1 MLAKTIK
8 QILNKQH
15 FNFVESIEDEEVRE
29 LARKNSFITG
39 GAIVSMLLDEE
50 VNDYDYYFKDKETA
64 FRVLEYYVN
73 EYNEKNGTHAEAKD
87 EDGVLQ
93 VYIRS
98 QGVLGQPEGHELDV
112 DNQEGLFKH
121 DNDEITEFTPV
132 FLSSNAISLKGGVQ
146 LIFRFYGEP
155 EVVHESYDFIHAKS
169 YWDPKTNELV
179 MPGKTLEAI
188 LTKELVYTGSKFPLA
203 SILRAKKFI
212 RRGWTINAGQYLK
225 MVLQLNELDLLD
237 VNVLKEQLTG
247 VDVFY
252 FMQVIRMVQ
261 NKIDEDS
268 NFNLSSTYLIE
279 VIEKVFES

>member
-1 MLAKTIK
+1 MLARTIK
-8 QILNKQH
+8 KVLNKKH
-15 FNFVESIEDEEVRE
+15 SDFVESIKDEEVRE
-29 LARKNSFITG
+29 LVRKNSFITG

-64 FRVLEYYVN
+64 FKVLEYYVK
-73 EYNEKNGTHAEAKD
+73 EYNKKNGTNAEALEVNGAIK
-87 EDGVLQ
+87 
-93 VYIRS
+93 VYISS
-98 QGVLGQPEGHELDV
+98 QGVLGEPEGHELDI

-121 DNDEITEFTPV
+121 GNNRIAEFTPV

-155 EVVHESYDFIHAKS
+155 EVIHKSYDFIHAMS

-179 MPGKTLEAI
+179 MPAKTLEAI

-212 RRGWTINAGQYLK
+212 NRGWTINAGQYLK
-225 MVLQLNELDLLD
+225 MVLQLNEMDLLD

-252 FMQVIRMVQ
+252 FTQVIEMVK
-261 NKIDEDS
+261 NKVDEDN
-268 NFNLSSTYLIE
+268 NFELTSTYLIE
-279 VIEKVFES
+279 VIEQVFES

>member
-1 MLAKTIK
+1 MLARTIK
-8 QILNKQH
+8 KVLNKKH
-15 FNFVESIEDEEVRE
+15 SDFVESIKDEEVRE
-29 LARKNSFITG
+29 LVRKNSFITG

-64 FRVLEYYVN
+64 FKVLEYYVK
-73 EYNEKNGTHAEAKD
+73 EYNKKNGTNAEALEVNGAIK
-87 EDGVLQ
+87 
-93 VYIRS
+93 VYISS
-98 QGVLGQPEGHELDV
+98 QGVLGEPEGHELDI

-121 DNDEITEFTPV
+121 GNNRIAEFTPV

-155 EVVHESYDFIHAKS
+155 EVVHKSYDFIHAMS

-179 MPGKTLEAI
+179 MPAKTLEAI

-212 RRGWTINAGQYLK
+212 NRGWTINAGQYLK
-225 MVLQLNELDLLD
+225 MVLQLNEMDLFD

-247 VDVFY
+247 VDVLY
-252 FMQVIRMVQ
+252 FMEVIDMVQ
-261 NKIDEDS
+261 NKVDEDN
-268 NFNLSSTYLIE
+268 NFEVTSTYLIE
-279 VIEKVFES
+279 VIEQVFES

>member
-1 MLAKTIK
+1 MLAITIK
-8 QILNKQH
+8 KTLNKKH
-15 FNFVESIEDEEVRE
+15 SDLVESIKDEEVRE
-29 LARKNSFITG
+29 LVKENSFITG

-50 VNDYDYYFKDKETA
+50 VNDYDYYFKDKKTA
-64 FRVLEYYVN
+64 FKVLEYYVN
-73 EYNEKNGTHAEAKD
+73 EYNEKNGTYAKAKD
-87 EDGVLQ
+87 VDGTIQ
-93 VYIRS
+93 VYISSR
-98 QGVLGQPEGHELDV
+98 GVLGEPEGHELDI

-121 DNDEITEFTPV
+121 DGNEIAEFTPV

-146 LIFRFYGEP
+146 LIFRFFGEP
-155 EVVHESYDFIHAKS
+155 EDVHKNYDFIHAMS

-188 LTKELVYTGSKFPLA
+188 LTKELIYTGSKFPLA

-212 RRGWTINAGQYLK
+212 LRGWTINAGQYLK
-225 MVLQLNELDLLD
+225 MVLQLNEMDLLD

-252 FMQVIRMVQ
+252 FLQVINIVQ

-268 NFNLSSTYLIE
+268 NFELSSTYLIE

>member
-1 MLAKTIK
+1 MLARTIK
-8 QILNKQH
+8 KILNKKH
-15 FNFVESIEDEEVRE
+15 SDFVESIKDEEVRE
-29 LARKNSFITG
+29 LVRKNSFITG

-50 VNDYDYYFKDKETA
+50 VNDYDYYFKDKYTA
-64 FRVLEYYVN
+64 FKVLEYYVN
-73 EYNEKNGTHAEAKD
+73 EYNRKNGTNAKAK
-87 EDGVLQ
+87 EVDGTIQ
-93 VYIRS
+93 VYVGS
-98 QGVLGQPEGHELDV
+98 QGVLGEPEGHELDIG
-112 DNQEGLFKH
+112 NQEGLFKH
-121 DNDEITEFTPV
+121 NNNRIAEFTPV

-155 EVVHESYDFIHAKS
+155 EVIHKGYDFIHAMS

-179 MPGKTLEAI
+179 MPAKTLEAI

-225 MVLQLNELDLLD
+225 MVLQLNEMDLFD

-247 VDVFY
+247 VDVLY
-252 FMQVIRMVQ
+252 FMEIIDMVQ
-261 NKIDEDS
+261 NKVDEDN
-268 NFNLSSTYLIE
+268 NFELTSTYLIE

>member
-1 MLAKTIK
+1 MNSLIK
-8 QILNKQH
+8 IQELLEDKADCQARLN
-15 FNFVESIEDEEVRE
+15 
-29 LARKNSFITG
+29 
-39 GAIVSMLLDEE
+39 LLP
-50 VNDYDYYFKDKETA
+50 YDGSPEIK
-64 FRVLEYYVN
+64 
-73 EYNEKNGTHAEAKD
+73 EKNGTHAVAQD
-87 EDGVLQ
+87 NDGGLQ
-93 VYIRS
+93 VYIMS

-121 DNDEITEFTPV
+121 DNDEIAEFTPV

-155 EVVHESYDFIHAKS
+155 EIVHESYDFIHAKS

-179 MPGKTLEAI
+179 MPAKTLEAI

-225 MVLQLNELDLLD
+225 MALQLNELNLLD

-252 FMQVIRMVQ
+252 FMQVISMVQ
-261 NKIDEDS
+261 TKLDEDS

>member
-15 FNFVESIEDEEVRE
+15 FNFVESIKDEEVRE

-64 FRVLEYYVN
+64 FKVLEYYVN
-73 EYNEKNGTHAEAKD
+73 EFNEKNGTHAVAQD
-87 EDGVLQ
+87 NDGVLQ
-93 VYIRS
+93 VYIMS

-121 DNDEITEFTPV
+121 DNDEIAEFTPV

-155 EVVHESYDFIHAKS
+155 EIVHESYDFIHAKS

-179 MPGKTLEAI
+179 MPAKTLEAI

-225 MVLQLNELDLLD
+225 MALQLNELNLLD

-261 NKIDEDS
+261 TKLDEDS
-268 NFNLSSTYLIE
+268 NFNLSNTYLIE

>member
-15 FNFVESIEDEEVRE
+15 FNFVESIKDEEVRE

-64 FRVLEYYVN
+64 FKVLEYYVN
-73 EYNEKNGTHAEAKD
+73 EFNEKNGTHAVAQD
-87 EDGVLQ
+87 NDGVLQ
-93 VYIRS
+93 VYIMS

-121 DNDEITEFTPV
+121 DNDEIAEFTPV

-155 EVVHESYDFIHAKS
+155 EIVHKSYDFIHAKS

-225 MVLQLNELDLLD
+225 MVLQLNEMNLLD

-252 FMQVIRMVQ
+252 FMQVISMVQ
-261 NKIDEDS
+261 SKIDEDS

>member
-15 FNFVESIEDEEVRE
+15 FNFVESIKDKEVRK
-29 LARKNSFITG
+29 LVRKNSFITG

-73 EYNEKNGTHAEAKD
+73 EYNEKNGTFAKAED
-87 EDGVLQ
+87 NDGVLQ
-93 VYIRS
+93 VYISS
-98 QGVLGQPEGHELDV
+98 QGVLGEPEGHELDI

-121 DNDEITEFTPV
+121 DNDEIAEFTPV

-155 EVVHESYDFIHAKS
+155 EIIHENYDFVHAKS

-188 LTKELVYTGSKFPLA
+188 LTKELIYTGSKFPLA
-203 SILRAKKFI
+203 SILRTKKFI
-212 RRGWTINAGQYLK
+212 QRGWTINAGQYLK
-225 MVLQLNELDLLD
+225 MVLQLNEMDLLD
-237 VNVLKEQLTG
+237 VEVLKEQLTG

-252 FMQVIRMVQ
+252 FIQVISMVKS
-261 NKIDEDS
+261 KIDEDS
-268 NFNLSSTYLIE
+268 NFKLSNTYLIE

>member
-15 FNFVESIEDEEVRE
+15 FNFVESIKDEEVRE

-64 FRVLEYYVN
+64 FKVLEYYVN
-73 EYNEKNGTHAEAKD
+73 EYNEKNGTFAEAKD

-155 EVVHESYDFIHAKS
+155 EIVHESYDFIHAKS

-203 SILRAKKFI
+203 SILRSKKFI

-261 NKIDEDS
+261 TKIDEDS